1 MHNRLVSIRKY
12 YTQGPNPVILID
24 LTWEFGEKTIGGGK
38 FGPNMEL
45 N

>member
-1 MHNRLVSIRKY
+1 LLAFVNITPRV
-12 YTQGPNPVILID
+12 GPNPVILID